1 MARVGYSLREV
12 RSCAVGDVRVC
23 REGAP
28 RKAPGMIPCGLLEI
42 LVYVGAYGVSW
53 LSPQYHGEPKRKTLI
68 LVSNGEKCVRGVMI
82 DADKW

>member
-1 MARVGYSLREV
+1 
-12 RSCAVGDVRVC
+12 
-23 REGAP
+23 
-28 RKAPGMIPCGLLEI
+28 MIPCGLLEI